1 MQKIASCSVSM
12 AR

>member
-1 MQKIASCSVSM
+1 MQKIASCSALM